1 MLKLA
6 HLKPLAIGNVRAIHQ
21 HPQQADLLIKTI
33 RAEALARRWD
43 APGRWLKRL
52 PRARHYSGFV
62 RELKEYIAIQARSP
76 GGIPPIARMTG
87 IVETDLGLG
96 LVSEK
101 VIAPDGAIAASLHT
115 LYLRHGGATEWTDA
129 ALDRL
134 LADLLR
140 YNVIVGDLHP
150 GNIVYGSDSRGGP
163 PRLVLIDGFGEKNI
177 LPRNSMSRWF
187 NRHNT
192 LRLFR
197 RLRKVLMRPTAT
209 WGPPVRDA

>member
-21 HPQQADLLIKTI
+21 HPQEADLLIKTI
-33 RAEALARRWD
+33 RAEALVRRWD

-52 PRARHYSGFV
+52 PRVRHYSSFV
-62 RELKEYIAIQARSP
+62 RELKEYIAVRARSP
-76 GGIPPIARMTG
+76 QGIPPIARMTG

-101 VIAPDGAIAASLHT
+101 VVAPDGGIAQSLHT
-115 LYLRHGGATEWTDA
+115 IYLRNGGATGWTDT
-129 ALDRL
+129 ALDCL
-134 LADLLR
+134 LAELLR

-163 PRLVLIDGFGEKNI
+163 PQLVLIDGFGEKNI
-177 LPRNSMSRWF
+177 LPRNSISRWL
-187 NRHNT
+187 NSRNT
-192 LRLFR
+192 RRLFR

-209 WGPPVRDA
+209 WGPPAREA